1 MDRIV
6 TFLQTGYNGYIV
18 GAVVLA
24 VVVVAVILIAV
35 AVKKK
40 NQRAK
45 VAEAPAPIET
55 APKADILDQPI
66 PESDPVDLPEGS
78 PETSEAVAAV
88 RLRKERVSAGV
99 EVKPVRKKQ
108 KPAPAPQP
116 EPVVP
121 TRTEILKAEE
131 EAEAKKIEASTRRP
145 GTIQIYKDSG
155 GQFRFRIKASNENTV
170 AHSQGYARKSGA
182 KNGIEAVIKIANE
195 AETVDTTKKGTEY
208 LVTIGRPVF
217 EVYRDNEGKFRFR
230 LRAANTSNILASQ
243 GYTSKENCFNGIKSV
258 KYISFNH
265 TLVDTTRPE
274 KQ

>member
-78 PETSEAVAAV
+78 PEASEAVAAV

-108 KPAPAPQP
+108 KPAHAPQP

-170 AHSQGYARKSGA
+170 AHSQRYARKSGA